1 MDREVVKL
9 QAQEK
14 KLMIEIKK
22 SMKESPQLA
31 VAQIKAKDVV
41 RTRNMISKFTIMKS
55 HMQSISLR
63 LQTVKSTQ
71 AMQEAMKGAAKAM
84 ARMNAQTD
92 LQGLNKILN
101 DFQKE
106 NDIMLTKQEQMDE
119 GLDEMFAADN
129 EEGKIDDLV
138 GQVLAEIGIE
148 TQLPGAKGKSPIG
161 CMGTRA
167 APWACARPLTLSRH
181 PPFFRPAVPSPL
193 TFGTQSAAAAAA
205 LLASVPCSPIFL
217 GGLRALA
224 PIFFHLLV
232 PEGLVLRFLPLV
244 PCSLRLVPDSAATAQ
259 RTFDRFSPAA
269 PRL

>member
-1 MDREVVKL
+1 
-9 QAQEK
+9 
-14 KLMIEIKK
+14 
-22 SMKESPQLA
+22 
-31 VAQIKAKDVV
+31 
-41 RTRNMISKFTIMKS
+41 MISKFTIMKS

-138 GQVLAEIGIE
+138 GQVRGSEYQCASGIRPIIDLA
-148 TQLPGAKGKSPIG
+148 
-161 CMGTRA
+161 
-167 APWACARPLTLSRH
+167 
-181 PPFFRPAVPSPL
+181 
-193 TFGTQSAAAAAA
+193 
-205 LLASVPCSPIFL
+205 
-217 GGLRALA
+217 
-224 PIFFHLLV
+224 
-232 PEGLVLRFLPLV
+232 
-244 PCSLRLVPDSAATAQ
+244 D
-259 RTFDRFSPAA
+259 
-269 PRL
+269 